1 MKPLQNP
8 IEYEA
13 KLKQLLDLIKL
24 AKDGFIDLFFGDE
37 SGFSLVPPVSYHW
50 QPKNE
55 YIKVVPVK
63 SKRLNVFGIMSEDNR
78 LFEYSKIGSIKT
90 EFVINSID
98 DFITKTQCRT
108 VICLDNAKIHH
119 TDEFNNKIKQWKE
132 QDLEIFYLPA
142 YSPHLNSIETLWR
155 KIKYEWLKPDDFLDW
170 DTLTNALKGILDNFG
185 SKYKIEFN

>member
-1 MKPLQNP
+1 
-8 IEYEA
+8 
-13 KLKQLLDLIKL
+13 L

-55 YIKVVPVK
+55 YIKVVPIR

-78 LFEYSKIGSIKT
+78 LFEYSKIGSIKA

-98 DFITKTQCRT
+98 DFVTKIRCRT
-108 VICLDNAKIHH
+108 VICLDNARIHH
-119 TDEFNNKIKQWKE
+119 TDEFNNKIKEWKK
-132 QDLEIFYLPA
+132 QDLEIFFLPK

-155 KIKYEWLKPDDFLDW
+155 KIKYEWLKPDDFLNW
-170 DTLTNALKGILDNFG
+170 NTLTKALQGILDSFG
-185 SKYKIEFN
+185 SKYKIKFN

>member
-1 MKPLQNP
+1 MQNP

-13 KLKQLLDLIKL
+13 KLKQLLDLLKL

-55 YIKVVPVK
+55 YIKLVPIK

-78 LFEYSKIGSIKT
+78 LFEYSKIGSIKSD
-90 EFVINSID
+90 FVINSID
-98 DFITKTQCRT
+98 NFATKTRCRT

-119 TDEFNNKIKQWKE
+119 TSEFNNKIKEWE
-132 QDLEIFYLPA
+132 ELDLEIFFLPK

-155 KIKYEWLKPDDFLDW
+155 KIKYEWLKPDDFLNW
-170 DTLTNALKGILDNFG
+170 DTLTKALQGILGSFG
-185 SKYKIEFN
+185 SKYKIKFN